1 MKNLLIAAICFLI
14 AFAALVLIESCVDP
28 LPQRG
33 IDTVRGAAANDANQ

>member
-1 MKNLLIAAICFLI
+1 MRYLLTAIACLLI

-33 IDTVRGAAANDANQ
+33 IDTVIGGQP

>member
-33 IDTVRGAAANDANQ
+33 IDTVQCEK

>member
-1 MKNLLIAAICFLI
+1 MRYLLTAIASFIV

-33 IDTVRGAAANDANQ
+33 IDTVQCEK